1 MKNRDRMFTN
11 QVMRYLRGVK
21 NIDAEA
27 IRKYYVNQK
36 DEAGAEADVFRP
48 NKNENKNFFPEY
60 YVIPMDAKMQ
70 RNRKAAEE
78 TISLLLR
85 NDVEVSRL
93 TKAKTVDG
101 VVYPQG
107 SIVINMRQAKR
118 NMANQ
123 VLYPNM
129 VIRDWSVGSLYSEP
143 VTNFSAFRGFTMN
156 TLRKVGVF
164 DGALETIT
172 EAPHPTSF
180 VIGKGPV
187 SIIKNNSLEAI
198 QAVNALLKQKAQ
210 VSLITAG
217 PMRGNFATVSK
228 NLVGIADRFE
238 LNVLQ
243 QGTVPEGRLIQTNLS
258 LYIPRAYAQEPGRS
272 QCHCQ

>member
-118 NMANQ
+118 N
-123 VLYPNM
+123 
-129 VIRDWSVGSLYSEP
+129 
-143 VTNFSAFRGFTMN
+143 GFTMN

-164 DGALETIT
+164 DGALEAIT
-172 EAPHPTSF
+172 EAPHPTSV

-210 VSLITAG
+210 VTLITAG
-217 PMRGNFATVSK
+217 PMRGNFATLSK